1 MGVRSDIKNHQS
13 HEQGDHLPPA
23 KHLVGSFADAVPG
36 LPVPRLP
43 GPGGDKDDD
52 VGFHDDDNGGVDGC
66 LPEKLVVDDDGVD
79 EVERE
84 EPEEETGDPA
94 GQLMEMVL
102 D

>member
-1 MGVRSDIKNHQS
+1 MMS
-13 HEQGDHLPPA
+13 
-23 KHLVGSFADAVPG
+23 
-36 LPVPRLP
+36 
-43 GPGGDKDDD
+43 DD
-52 VGFHDDDNGGVDGC
+52 VGFHDDDNDGVDGC

-94 GQLMEMVL
+94 GQLMVVVL

>member
-1 MGVRSDIKNHQS
+1 MSKKITFPLRSTSSAALRTPSQACLS
-13 HEQGDHLPPA
+13 HGFLA
-23 KHLVGSFADAVPG
+23 LVETKMMS
-36 LPVPRLP
+36 
-43 GPGGDKDDD
+43 DD
-52 VGFHDDDNGGVDGC
+52 VGFHDDDNDGVDGC

-94 GQLMEMVL
+94 GQLVVVVL

>member
-13 HEQGDHLPPA
+13 HEQEDHLPPA

-52 VGFHDDDNGGVDGC
+52 VGFHDDDSGVDGC

-79 EVERE
+79 EVESE

-94 GQLMEMVL
+94 GQLMVVVL